1 MTEAQ
6 IIDMIK
12 TDQLFG
18 LVKVDIFT
26 PDWLKPRLDEFPAI
40 FKNCEVGREDISP
53 LMRHYCEKTNKLR
66 KPTRLLISSHKAD
79 QILLITPLLKYYLKL
94 GLQVSKIH
102 FVVHFPNHRPCFR
115 DFTDKVCDERRKGD
129 KDPDSDI
136 LANTFKLVGN
146 STYGKVTMNKTK
158 QTEIIYANGICATYL
173 MNLKRFKTCKK
184 IDQDLYQIELFK
196 KKHIFDL
203 PLHLGVF
210 VYGYAKLRM
219 LEWTHQFMQRYLSR
233 DNYELAEMDTDSSYF
248 ALAKPTLDECV
259 RPQLLLPYYRHYD
272 EWFPTLACAKHK
284 NAFVATKATKQE
296 WVMDECCKAAH
307 EYDKRTPGKF
317 KIEFQGDGIIALCS
331 KTYICFGSQDDENVK
346 LSCKGLQKKRNLE
359 NLTKQT
365 YLNVLK
371 NQKAGLGINKGF
383 IARNGRV
390 YSYTQI
396 RNSLTYLYCKRLV
409 MDDGVSTKPL
419 DL

>member
-1 MTEAQ
+1 M
-6 IIDMIK
+6 
-12 TDQLFG
+12 
-18 LVKVDIFT
+18 
-26 PDWLKPRLDEFPAI
+26 
-40 FKNCEVGREDISP
+40 
-53 LMRHYCEKTNKLR
+53 
-66 KPTRLLISSHKAD
+66 
-79 QILLITPLLKYYLKL
+79 
-94 GLQVSKIH
+94 
-102 FVVHFPNHRPCFR
+102 
-115 DFTDKVCDERRKGD
+115 
-129 KDPDSDI
+129 
-136 LANTFKLVGN
+136 
-146 STYGKVTMNKTK
+146 
-158 QTEIIYANGICATYL
+158 
-173 MNLKRFKTCKK
+173 
-184 IDQDLYQIELFK
+184 
-196 KKHIFDL
+196 
-203 PLHLGVF
+203 
-210 VYGYAKLRM
+210 YGYAKLRM

-248 ALAKPTLDECV
+248 GLAKPTLDECV

-317 KIEFQGDGIIALCS
+317 KIEFQGDGIVALCS
-331 KTYICFGSQDDENVK
+331 KTYICFGSQDGENVK

-396 RNSLTYLYCKRLV
+396 RNGLSYLYCKRLV